1 MLVFEINQD
10 LMGVLSRL
18 APVCTTPECKAFLVG
33 GFVRD
38 WLVGRDTIDL
48 DIAVSG
54 DSLAIAREAAELV
67 DGRYVMLDEENRVG
81 RVVVAGENVP
91 WHIDITSYGGDI
103 EHDLLRRDFTVNAM
117 GLDLA
122 AFVAGEISLLDPAGG
137 EEDLKKGLLRKVS
150 DRIFD
155 SDPSRL
161 MRAVRLSRELNLE
174 IEPITEDIIR
184 LNSRLVETVPSEK
197 VREELLRILSLP
209 YAGNSVRCLDD
220 LGLLCRIMPEIEAM
234 KGVKQPKEHYW
245 DVFDHSIESIA
256 ALEYILR
263 ESDWVYGKGN
273 LLEAVPWHEEIQ
285 KHFEQEI
292 AGGSSRR
299 TLLKLGLLLHDIAK
313 PGDRTVE
320 ENGRIRFLGHTKD
333 GAVTAAAML
342 GRLRFSTGEIRY
354 VENLIYHH
362 LHPAQMSHEGLPTN
376 RAIYRFFRD
385 TEGSGI
391 DVIYLALADY
401 LAVAGPRVDIREWHM
416 HTEQVRY
423 IIDVHNKQESEILP
437 VRLLTGNDLI
447 KEFRMHPGKD
457 IGRLLGMVREAQAAG
472 EISTREDALQYV
484 RNAID
489 RGACCS
495 A

>member
-10 LMGVLSRL
+10 LMGILSRL
-18 APVCTTPECKAFLVG
+18 SPVCTATECKAYLVG

-38 WLVGRDTIDL
+38 WLVGRDTSDL
-48 DIAVSG
+48 DITVSG
-54 DSLAIAREAAELV
+54 DSLATAQEGAELL
-67 DGRYVMLDEENRVG
+67 DGRYVLLDEENRVG
-81 RVVVAGENVP
+81 RVVVAGEDHP
-91 WHIDITSYGGDI
+91 WHIDFTSYAGDI
-103 EHDLLRRDFTVNAM
+103 ERDLLRRDFTVNAM

-122 AFVAGEISLLDPAGG
+122 AFAAGEVSLIDPAGG
-137 EEDLKKGLLRKVS
+137 EDDLKRGLLRQVS
-150 DRIFD
+150 DRIFQV
-155 SDPSRL
+155 DPSRL

-174 IEPITEDIIR
+174 IDSITEDNIR
-184 LNSRLVETVPSEK
+184 LSCELVRKVASEK

-209 YAGNSVRCLDD
+209 FAGNSVRYLDD
-220 LGLLCRIMPEIEAM
+220 LGLLCRIIPEIESM

-263 ESDWVYGKGN
+263 ESDWVYGKGG
-273 LLEAVPWHEEIQ
+273 LLEAVPWEPEINQ
-285 KHFEQEI
+285 HFNEEI

-299 TLLKLGLLLHDIAK
+299 TLLKLGMLLHDIAK
-313 PGDRTVE
+313 PVDRTVE

-342 GRLRFSTGEIRY
+342 GRLRFSTAEIRY
-354 VENLIYHH
+354 VEKLIYHH
-362 LHPAQMSHEGLPTN
+362 LHPAQMSHEGVPTH

-385 TEGSGI
+385 TEGAGTDI
-391 DVIYLALADY
+391 IYLALADY

-416 HTEQVRY
+416 QTEHVRY

-447 KEFRMHPGKD
+447 NEFRMHPGKD
-457 IGRLLGMVREAQAAG
+457 IGRLLKLVREAQAAG
-472 EISTREDALQYV
+472 EISTREDAMQYV
-484 RNAID
+484 RNEID
-489 RGACCS
+489 RGACC
-495 A
+495 AA

>member
-1 MLVFEINQD
+1 LLVFEINQD

-18 APVCTTPECKAFLVG
+18 TPVCTAPECKAYLVG

-54 DSLAIAREAAELV
+54 DSLAIAQEAAELV
-67 DGRYVMLDEENRVG
+67 DGRYVMLDEENGVG
-81 RVVVAGENVP
+81 RVVVAGENEP
-91 WHIDITSYGGDI
+91 WHIDITSYEGDI

-122 AFVAGEISLLDPAGG
+122 AFVEGEISLLDPAGG
-137 EEDLKKGLLRKVS
+137 EEDLKKGLLRQVS

-155 SDPSRL
+155 RDPSRL

-174 IEPITEDIIR
+174 VEPITEDTIR
-184 LNSRLVETVPSEK
+184 LNSNLVETVPSEK

-209 YAGNSVRCLDD
+209 YAGNSVRYLDD

-245 DVFDHSIESIA
+245 DVFDHSVESIA

-273 LLEAVPWHEEIQ
+273 LLEAVPWQPEIE
-285 KHFEQEI
+285 KHFAEEI

-313 PGDRTVE
+313 PEDRTVE

-342 GRLRFSTGEIRY
+342 GRLRFSTSEIRY

-362 LHPAQMSHEGLPTN
+362 LHPAQMSHEGLPTH

-385 TEGSGI
+385 TEGAGI
-391 DVIYLALADY
+391 DIIYLALADY

-447 KEFRMHPGKD
+447 NEFKMHPGKD
-457 IGRLLGMVREAQAAG
+457 IGRLLKLVREAQAAG

-484 RNAID
+484 RNEID
-489 RGACCS
+489 RGACC
-495 A
+495 AA